1 MARYKFIAQCNAVA
15 GRERDFNTWYDT
27 QHLPDMLKIPGFIS
41 AERFTLAGQ
50 GPFGFLAIYE
60 LETDDLA
67 GTMAEIG
74 KRAGTAA
81 MPISDAID
89 GANAQMTVWQAY
101 EPKHR

>member
-1 MARYKFIAQCNAVA
+1 MARYKFIAQCNAVT
-15 GRERDFNTWYDT
+15 GREREFNAWYDT
-27 QHLPDMLKIPGFIS
+27 QHMPDMLKIPGFIS

-74 KRAGTAA
+74 KRAGTQA
-81 MPISDAID
+81 MLISDALD
-89 GANAQMTVWQAY
+89 AASAQITVWQPY
-101 EPKHR
+101 EGQRR